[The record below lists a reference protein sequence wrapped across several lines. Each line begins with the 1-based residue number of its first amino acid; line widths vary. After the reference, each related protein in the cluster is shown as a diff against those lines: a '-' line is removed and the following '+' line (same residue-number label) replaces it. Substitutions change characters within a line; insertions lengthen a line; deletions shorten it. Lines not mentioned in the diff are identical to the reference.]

1 MQLVSQKNSQIVD
14 ELKQQLQDVY
24 FEKES
29 LSAELQ
35 KEVNRVYDEWKHK
48 LNEVQS
54 EKECQITDMETERD
68 KIQMEHK

>member
-1 MQLVSQKNSQIVD
+1 MVD

-35 KEVNRVYDEWKHK
+35 KEINRVYDQWKHK
-48 LNEVQS
+48 LNEVQA
-54 EKECQITDMETERD
+54 EKDCQI
-68 KIQMEHK
+68 